1 MSGVLGGDD
10 GVFGSSAAGS
20 EPNYV
25 ASLGRISG
33 KLLSE
38 NLERNGVDLTF
49 QDGTSDPPILYLD
62 VTNMRVGIEG
72 APATSLARASLS
84 LPVYDLDVNDNIK
97 TRFVSVT
104 NQANLDNLT
113 INASGNAIGS
123 TTGPILIK
131 STDITAIVPYDK
143 ILSDYLVLDN
153 NVISSISNNNIRL
166 DPNGTGRVWFEADTH
181 ISGNLQ
187 VQGAG
192 NGNITVDGNLSSA
205 SNIIVG
211 DTPLDTVTVATDFT
225 QSIIPGINFTYN
237 LGQQANDSSPRRWSE
252 IWSHDLSTVTTN
264 RPNAVKVSDQL
275 WLDGTINKITGLQ
288 SNEDVELLP
297 YTGITFIEN
306 TKWQDNTLTNLLN
319 TPITFANTGIGYVRF
334 MGDNGIV
341 IPSGTTAQRRASPEI
356 GETRWNTTV
365 PLDQYLESWDGSV
378 WQLST
383 GGGEIVTTRLMEDLG
398 FIYSAI
404 LG

>member
-97 TRFVSVT
+97 TRFATVT

-113 INASGNAIGS
+113 FNATGNSIGS
-123 TTGPILIK
+123 TTGPIEIK
-131 STDITAIVPYDK
+131 STDITAIVPYDR

-166 DPNGTGRVWFEADTH
+166 DPNGTGRVWFEANTL
-181 ISGNLQ
+181 ITGNLQ
-187 VQGAG
+187 VQGVG
-192 NGNITVDGNLSSA
+192 KGNITVNGNLSSP

-211 DTPLDTVTVATDFT
+211 DTPLDTVTVTTDFT
-225 QSIIPGINFTYN
+225 QSIIPGIDLTYN
-237 LGQQANDSSPRRWSE
+237 LGQQANDSSPRRWSQLRAQ
-252 IWSHDLSTVTTN
+252 DLSTVITN

-288 SNEDVELLP
+288 SNEDIELLP
-297 YTGITFIEN
+297 DTGITFIEN

-319 TPITFANTGIGYVRF
+319 TPITFASTGIGYVRF
-334 MGDNGIV
+334 MGDNGFV
-341 IPSGTTAQRRASPEI
+341 IPSGTSAERRASPEL

-365 PLDQYLESWDGSV
+365 PLDQFLESYDGSV

>member
-33 KLLSE
+33 KLLSA
-38 NLERNGVDLTF
+38 NLERNGADLTF

-72 APATSLARASLS
+72 SPATSLARASLS
-84 LPVYDLDVNDNIK
+84 LPVYDLDINDNVK
-97 TRFVSVT
+97 TKFVTVT

-113 INASGNAIGS
+113 FNASGTIGS
-123 TTGPILIK
+123 TTGPIEIK
-131 STDITAIVPYDK
+131 SSDINSIVYYNK
-143 ILSDYLVLDN
+143 ILSDYLVIDGN
-153 NVISSISNNNIRL
+153 IISSISNNNIRL
-166 DPNGTGRVWFEADTH
+166 DPNGSGRVWFEANAR

-187 VQGAG
+187 VQGTAKG
-192 NGNITVDGNLSSA
+192 DITVNGNLSSA

-211 DTPLDTVTVATDFT
+211 DTPLDTVTVSPDFT
-225 QSIIPGINFTYN
+225 QSIIPGVDITYD

-252 IWSHDLSTVTTN
+252 LRTRDLSTVITN

-288 SNEDVELLP
+288 SNEDIELLP
-297 YTGITFIEN
+297 DTGITFIES
-306 TKWQDNTLTNLLN
+306 TKWQDNTITNLLN
-319 TPITFANTGIGYVRF
+319 TPITVVGTGIGYLRF
-334 MGDNGIV
+334 MGDNGFV
-341 IPSGTTAQRRASPEI
+341 VPVGTNSQRRASPEVA
-356 GETRWNTTV
+356 ETRWNTEEG
-365 PLDQYLESWDGSV
+365 YLECYDGTV
-378 WQLST
+378 WAVST
-383 GGGEIVTTRLMEDLG
+383 GGGVDVTVDIMEDL
-398 FIYSAI
+398 SHLWTLT

>member
-97 TRFVSVT
+97 TKFVSVT

-113 INASGNAIGS
+113 FNASGTIGS
-123 TTGPILIK
+123 TTGPIEIK
-131 STDITAIVPYDK
+131 STDINAIIPYDK
-143 ILSDYLVLDN
+143 ILSDYLVIDG

-166 DPNGTGRVWFEADTH
+166 DPNGTGRVWFEANAH

-187 VQGAG
+187 VQGVG
-192 NGNITVDGNLSSA
+192 SGNIAVNGNLSSA

-211 DTPLDTVTVATDFT
+211 DTPLDTVTVSPDFT
-225 QSIIPGINFTYN
+225 QSIIPGIDLTYD

-252 IWSHDLSTVTTN
+252 IRAQDLSTVITN

-288 SNEDVELLP
+288 SNEDIELLP
-297 YTGITFIEN
+297 DTGITFIEN
-306 TKWQDNTLTNLLN
+306 TKWQANTLTNLLN
-319 TPITFANTGIGYVRF
+319 TPITFASTGIGYVRF
-334 MGDNGIV
+334 MGDNAFL
-341 IPSGTTAQRRASPEI
+341 IPAGDNSQRRASPEI
-356 GETRWNTTV
+356 GETRWNT
-365 PLDQYLESWDGSV
+365 DEDYLECYDGSV
-378 WQLST
+378 WAVST
-383 GGGEIVTTRLMEDLG
+383 GGGIEVNVEIMEDLG
-398 FIYSAI
+398 HAYTLM

>member
-1 MSGVLGGDD
+1 MAAIPGSDD
-10 GVFGSSAAGS
+10 GLLGSNQAGS

-25 ASLGRISG
+25 AALGRISG
-33 KLLSE
+33 KLLSA

-49 QDGTSDPPILYLD
+49 RNEPSDPEILYLD

-72 APATSLARASLS
+72 SPATSLARPSGS

-97 TRFVSVT
+97 TRFGSVT

-113 INASGNAIGS
+113 FNANGTIGS
-123 TTGPILIK
+123 TTGPIEIK
-131 STDITAIVPYDK
+131 STDITAIIAYDK
-143 ILSDYLVLDN
+143 ILSDYLVFDG
-153 NVISSISNNNIRL
+153 NVISSVSNNNIRL
-166 DPNGTGRVWFEADTH
+166 DPNGTGRVVFEADTR

-187 VQGAG
+187 VQGTSR
-192 NGNITVDGNLSSA
+192 GNITVDGNLSSP

-211 DTPLDTVTVATDFT
+211 DTPLDTVTVTPDFT
-225 QSIIPGINFTYN
+225 QSIIPGIDLAYD

-252 IWSHDLSTVTTN
+252 IRAQDLSTVITN

-288 SNEDVELLP
+288 SNEDIELLP
-297 YTGITFIEN
+297 DTGITFIES
-306 TKWQDNTLTNLLN
+306 TKWQDNTITNLLN
-319 TPITFANTGIGYVRF
+319 TPITFASTGIGYTRF
-334 MGDNGIV
+334 MGTNGFV
-341 IPSGTTAQRRASPEI
+341 LPVGTDAERRASPEL
-356 GETRWNTTV
+356 GETRWNT
-365 PLDQYLESWDGSV
+365 DQDYLECYDGTV
-378 WQLST
+378 WQIST
-383 GGGEIVTTRLMEDLG
+383 GGGETVTQQFMEDLG

>member
-72 APATSLARASLS
+72 SPATSLARASLS
-84 LPVYDLDVNDNIK
+84 LPVYDLDVNDNVK
-97 TRFVSVT
+97 TKFVTVT

-113 INASGNAIGS
+113 FNVNGTIGS
-123 TTGPILIK
+123 TTGPIEIK
-131 STDITAIVPYDK
+131 STDITAIIPYDK
-143 ILSDYLVLDN
+143 ILSDYLILDG

-187 VQGAG
+187 LQGTAK
-192 NGNITVDGNLSSA
+192 GNITVDGNLSSA

-211 DTPLDTVTVATDFT
+211 DTPLDTVTVTPDFT
-225 QSIIPGINFTYN
+225 QSLIPGIDLTFD

-252 IWSHDLSTVTTN
+252 IRAQDLSTVITN

-297 YTGITFIEN
+297 DTGITFIES
-306 TKWQDNTLTNLLN
+306 TKWQANTLTNLLN
-319 TPITFANTGIGYVRF
+319 TPITFASTGIGYVRF
-334 MGDNGIV
+334 MGDNAFILPV
-341 IPSGTTAQRRASPEI
+341 GTDLQRRASPEV
-356 GETRWNTTV
+356 GETRWNT
-365 PLDQYLESWDGSV
+365 DQDYLECYDGTV
-378 WQLST
+378 WAVST
-383 GGGEIVTTRLMEDLG
+383 GGGIDVTVDIMEDLG
-398 FIYSAI
+398 HAYTLM

>member
-72 APATSLARASLS
+72 SPATSLARASLS
-84 LPVYDLDVNDNIK
+84 LPVYDLDVNDNVK
-97 TRFVSVT
+97 TKFVTVT

-113 INASGNAIGS
+113 FNVNGTIGS
-123 TTGPILIK
+123 TTGPIEIK
-131 STDITAIVPYDK
+131 SSDINSIVSYDK
-143 ILSDYLVLDN
+143 ILSDYLVIDG

-166 DPNGTGRVWFEADTH
+166 DPNGSGRVWFEANARIT
-181 ISGNLQ
+181 GNLQ
-187 VQGAG
+187 VQGSG
-192 NGNITVDGNLSSA
+192 SGNIAVNGNLSSA

-211 DTPLDTVTVATDFT
+211 DTPLDTVTVSPDFT
-225 QSIIPGINFTYN
+225 QSLIPGIDFTYD

-252 IWSHDLSTVTTN
+252 LRAQDLSTVITN

-288 SNEDVELLP
+288 SNEDIELLP
-297 YTGITFIEN
+297 DTGITFIES
-306 TKWQDNTLTNLLN
+306 TKWQNNTITNLLN
-319 TPITFANTGIGYVRF
+319 TPITFASTAGIGYVRF
-334 MGDNGIV
+334 MDTNAFIIPVGIN
-341 IPSGTTAQRRASPEI
+341 AERRASPEV
-356 GETRWNTTV
+356 GETRWNTEEG
-365 PLDQYLESWDGSV
+365 YLECYDGTV
-378 WQLST
+378 WAVST
-383 GGGEIVTTRLMEDLG
+383 GGGVDVTVDIMEDLG
-398 FIYSAI
+398 HAYTLM

>member
-1 MSGVLGGDD
+1 MAAIPGSDD
-10 GVFGSSAAGS
+10 GLLGSNQAGS

-25 ASLGRISG
+25 AALGRISG
-33 KLLSE
+33 KLLSA

-49 QDGTSDPPILYLD
+49 RNELSDPEILYLD

-72 APATSLARASLS
+72 APATSLARPSGS
-84 LPVYDLDVNDNIK
+84 LPTYDLDVNDNIK
-97 TRFVSVT
+97 TRFVTVT

-113 INASGNAIGS
+113 FNVSGTIGS
-123 TTGPILIK
+123 TTGPIEIK

-143 ILSDYLVLDN
+143 ILSDYLILDT

-181 ISGNLQ
+181 ISGDLQ
-187 VQGAG
+187 VQGTG

-211 DTPLDTVTVATDFT
+211 DTPLDTVTVSPDFT
-225 QSIIPGINFTYN
+225 QSIIPGIDFAYD

-252 IWSHDLSTVTTN
+252 IRVQDLSTVITN

-288 SNEDVELLP
+288 SNEDIELLP
-297 YTGITFIEN
+297 DTGITFIES
-306 TKWQDNTLTNLLN
+306 TKWQDNTITNLLN
-319 TPITFANTGIGYVRF
+319 TPITFASTGIGYTRF
-334 MGDNGIV
+334 MGTNAFV
-341 IPSGTTAQRRASPEI
+341 VPSGTDAERRGSPEV
-356 GETRWNTTV
+356 GETRWNT
-365 PLDQYLESWDGSV
+365 DQQYLECFDGTIWTV
-378 WQLST
+378 ST
-383 GGGEIVTTRLMEDLG
+383 GGGLPVTVEIMEDLG
-398 FIYSAI
+398 HAYTLM

>member
-1 MSGVLGGDD
+1 MAAIPGSDD
-10 GVFGSSAAGS
+10 GLLGSNQAGS

-25 ASLGRISG
+25 AALGRISG
-33 KLLSE
+33 KLLSA
-38 NLERNGVDLTF
+38 NLERNGADLTF
-49 QDGTSDPPILYLD
+49 QDGASDPPILYLD

-72 APATSLARASLS
+72 APATSLARPSLS

-97 TRFVSVT
+97 TRFGSVT

-113 INASGNAIGS
+113 FNASGVIGS
-123 TTGPILIK
+123 TTGPIEIK
-131 STDITAIVPYDK
+131 TTTLTSIITYDK
-143 ILSDYLVLDN
+143 ILSDYLVFDG

-166 DPNGTGRVWFEADTH
+166 DPNGTGRVVFEASTS

-187 VQGAG
+187 VQGTSR
-192 NGNITVDGNLSSA
+192 GNITVNGNLSSA

-211 DTPLDTVTVATDFT
+211 DTPLDTVTVAPDFT
-225 QSIIPGINFTYN
+225 QSIIPGIDLTYD

-252 IWSHDLSTVTTN
+252 IRAQDLSTVITN

-297 YTGITFIEN
+297 DTGITYIES
-306 TKWQDNTLTNLLN
+306 TKWQDNTITNLLN

-334 MGDNGIV
+334 MDTNAFILPV
-341 IPSGTTAQRRASPEI
+341 GTDAERRASPEV
-356 GETRWNTTV
+356 GETRWNT
-365 PLDQYLESWDGSV
+365 DEGYLECYDGTV
-378 WQLST
+378 WAVST
-383 GGGEIVTTRLMEDLG
+383 GGGVDVTVEIMEDLG
-398 FIYSAI
+398 HAYTLM

>member
-1 MSGVLGGDD
+1 MSILGDD
-10 GVFGSSAAGS
+10 DSLLGSTPSGS
-20 EPNYV
+20 ENNYV

-33 KLLSE
+33 KLLSA
-38 NLERNGVDLTF
+38 NLERNGADLTF
-49 QDGTSDPPILYLD
+49 QDGASDPPILYLD

-72 APATSLARASLS
+72 SPATSLARPSLS

-97 TRFVSVT
+97 TRFATVT

-113 INASGNAIGS
+113 FNVNGTIGS
-123 TTGPILIK
+123 TTGPIEIK
-131 STDITAIVPYDK
+131 STDINAIIPYDK
-143 ILSDYLVLDN
+143 ILSDYLVIDG
-153 NVISSISNNNIRL
+153 NVISSVSNNNIRL
-166 DPNGTGRVWFEADTH
+166 DPNGTGRVWFEANTR

-211 DTPLDTVTVATDFT
+211 DTPLDTVTVTPDFT
-225 QSIIPGINFTYN
+225 QSIIPGIDVTFD

-252 IWSHDLSTVTTN
+252 LRAQDLSTVITN

-297 YTGITFIEN
+297 DTGITFIES
-306 TKWQDNTLTNLLN
+306 TKWQDNTITNLLN
-319 TPITFANTGIGYVRF
+319 TPITFASTGIGYTRF
-334 MGDNGIV
+334 MGDNGFV
-341 IPSGTTAQRRASPEI
+341 IPAGTDAERRVSPEV
-356 GETRWNTTV
+356 GETRWNT
-365 PLDQYLESWDGSV
+365 DEDYLECYDGAV
-378 WQLST
+378 WAVST
-383 GGGEIVTTRLMEDLG
+383 GGGIEVDIEIMEDLSHV
-398 FIYSAI
+398 YTLM

>member
-1 MSGVLGGDD
+1 MSGILGGDD
-10 GVFGSSAAGS
+10 GVLGSTPSGS
-20 EPNYV
+20 ENNYV

-33 KLLSE
+33 KLLSA

-49 QDGTSDPPILYLD
+49 RDGTSDPDVLYLD

-72 APATSLARASLS
+72 APATSLARPSGS

-113 INASGNAIGS
+113 FNASGVIGS
-123 TTGPILIK
+123 TTGPIEIK
-131 STDITAIVPYDK
+131 TTTLSSIITYDK
-143 ILSDYLVLDN
+143 ILSDYLVFDG

-166 DPNGTGRVWFEADTH
+166 DPNGTGRVWFEADTR
-181 ISGNLQ
+181 ITGNLQ
-187 VQGAG
+187 VQGSG
-192 NGNITVDGNLSSA
+192 KGNIAVNGNLSSA

-211 DTPLDTVTVATDFT
+211 DTPLDTVTVAPDFT
-225 QSIIPGINFTYN
+225 QSIIPGIDLTYD

-252 IWSHDLSTVTTN
+252 IRAQDLSTVITN

-297 YTGITFIEN
+297 DTGITFIES
-306 TKWQDNTLTNLLN
+306 TKWQDNTITNLLN

-334 MGDNGIV
+334 MDTNGFV
-341 IPSGTTAQRRASPEI
+341 VPSGVNAERRVSPEV
-356 GETRWNTTV
+356 GETRWNTEEG
-365 PLDQYLESWDGSV
+365 YLECYDGTV
-378 WQLST
+378 WAIST
-383 GGGEIVTTRLMEDLG
+383 GGGVDVTVEIAEDLG
-398 FIYSAI
+398 HAYTLM

>member
-1 MSGVLGGDD
+1 MAAIPGSDD
-10 GVFGSSAAGS
+10 GLLGSNQAGS

-25 ASLGRISG
+25 AALGRISG
-33 KLLSE
+33 KLLSP

-49 QDGTSDPPILYLD
+49 RDGTSDPDVLYLD

-72 APATSLARASLS
+72 SPATSLARASGS

-113 INASGNAIGS
+113 FNVNGTIGS
-123 TTGPILIK
+123 TTGPIEIK

-143 ILSDYLVLDN
+143 ILSDYLVLDT

-166 DPNGTGRVWFEADTH
+166 DPNGTGRVWFEADTR

-187 VQGAG
+187 VQGSSR
-192 NGNITVDGNLSSA
+192 GNIAVNGNLSSA

-211 DTPLDTVTVATDFT
+211 DTPLDTVTVAPDFT
-225 QSIIPGINFTYN
+225 QSLIPGINFAYD

-252 IWSHDLSTVTTN
+252 IRAQDLSTVITN

-297 YTGITFIEN
+297 DTGITFIES
-306 TKWQDNTLTNLLN
+306 TKWQNNTITNLLN
-319 TPITFANTGIGYVRF
+319 TPLIFASTAGIGYLRL
-334 MGDNGIV
+334 MGDNGFV
-341 IPSGTTAQRRASPEI
+341 VPSGNNSERRASPEVA
-356 GETRWNTTV
+356 ETRWNTEEG
-365 PLDQYLESWDGSV
+365 YLECYDGTV
-378 WQLST
+378 WAVST
-383 GGGEIVTTRLMEDLG
+383 GGGVDVTVDIMEDLG
-398 FIYSAI
+398 HAYTLV

>member
-1 MSGVLGGDD
+1 MSILGDD
-10 GVFGSSAAGS
+10 DSLLGSTPSGS
-20 EPNYV
+20 ENNYV

-33 KLLSE
+33 KLLSA
-38 NLERNGVDLTF
+38 NLERNGADLTF
-49 QDGTSDPPILYLD
+49 QDGASDPPILYLD

-72 APATSLARASLS
+72 SPATSLARPSLS
-84 LPVYDLDVNDNIK
+84 LPVYDLDVNDDVK
-97 TRFVSVT
+97 TRFVTVT

-113 INASGNAIGS
+113 FNVSGTIGS

-131 STDITAIVPYDK
+131 STDITAIVPYDR

-166 DPNGTGRVWFEADTH
+166 DPNGTGRVVYEADTR
-181 ISGNLQ
+181 ITGNLQ
-187 VQGAG
+187 VQGSSK
-192 NGNITVDGNLSSA
+192 GNITVDGNLSSP

-211 DTPLDTVTVATDFT
+211 DTPLDTVTVTTDLT
-225 QSIIPGINFTYN
+225 QSIIPGIDLTYN

-252 IWSHDLSTVTTN
+252 IRAQDLSTVITN

-288 SNEDVELLP
+288 SNEDIELLP
-297 YTGITFIEN
+297 DTGITFIES

-334 MGDNGIV
+334 MGDNGFV
-341 IPSGTTAQRRASPEI
+341 IPSGTTAERRASPEL

-383 GGGEIVTTRLMEDLG
+383 GGGEIVTQQYMEDLG

>member
-1 MSGVLGGDD
+1 MAAIPGSDD
-10 GVFGSSAAGS
+10 GLLGSNQAGS

-25 ASLGRISG
+25 AALGRISG
-33 KLLSE
+33 KLLSA

-49 QDGTSDPPILYLD
+49 RNEPSDPEILYLD

-72 APATSLARASLS
+72 SPATSLARPSGS

-97 TRFVSVT
+97 TRFGLVT

-113 INASGNAIGS
+113 FNANGTIGS
-123 TTGPILIK
+123 TTGPIEIK
-131 STDITAIVPYDK
+131 STDITAIIAYDK
-143 ILSDYLVLDN
+143 ILSDYLVFDG
-153 NVISSISNNNIRL
+153 NVISSVSNNNIRL
-166 DPNGTGRVWFEADTH
+166 DPNGTGRVVFEADTR

-187 VQGAG
+187 VQGTSR
-192 NGNITVDGNLSSA
+192 GNITVDGNLSSA

-211 DTPLDTVTVATDFT
+211 DTPLDTVTVTPDFT
-225 QSIIPGINFTYN
+225 QSIIPGIDLAYD

-252 IWSHDLSTVTTN
+252 IRAQDLSTVITN

-288 SNEDVELLP
+288 SNEDIELLP
-297 YTGITFIEN
+297 DTGITFIES
-306 TKWQDNTLTNLLN
+306 TKWQDNTITNLLN
-319 TPITFANTGIGYVRF
+319 TPITFASTGIGYTRF
-334 MGDNGIV
+334 MGTNGFV
-341 IPSGTTAQRRASPEI
+341 LPVGTDAERRASPEL
-356 GETRWNTTV
+356 GETRWNT
-365 PLDQYLESWDGSV
+365 DQDYLECYDGTV
-378 WQLST
+378 WQIST
-383 GGGEIVTTRLMEDLG
+383 GGGETVTQQFMEDLG

>member
-10 GVFGSSAAGS
+10 GIFGSSAAGS

-97 TRFVSVT
+97 TKFVSVT

-113 INASGNAIGS
+113 FNASGTIGS
-123 TTGPILIK
+123 TTGPIEIK
-131 STDITAIVPYDK
+131 STDINSSVYYAE
-143 ILSDYLVLDN
+143 ILSDYLVIDG

-166 DPNGTGRVWFEADTH
+166 DPNGTGRVWFEANAR

-187 VQGAG
+187 VQGVG
-192 NGNITVDGNLSSA
+192 SGNIAVNGNLSSA

-211 DTPLDTVTVATDFT
+211 DTPLDTVTVTTDFT
-225 QSIIPGINFTYN
+225 QSIIPGIDLTYD

-252 IWSHDLSTVTTN
+252 IRAQDLSTVITN
-264 RPNAVKVSDQL
+264 IPNAVKVSDQL

-297 YTGITFIEN
+297 DTGITFIES
-306 TKWQDNTLTNLLN
+306 TKWQANTLTNLLN
-319 TPITFANTGIGYVRF
+319 TPITFASTGIGYVRF
-334 MGDNGIV
+334 MGDNAFILPV
-341 IPSGTTAQRRASPEI
+341 GTTAQRRASPEV
-356 GETRWNTTV
+356 GETRWNT
-365 PLDQYLESWDGSV
+365 DEGYLECYDGSV
-378 WQLST
+378 WAVST
-383 GGGEIVTTRLMEDLG
+383 GGGIDVTTDIMEDLG
-398 FIYSAI
+398 HAYTLM

>member
-72 APATSLARASLS
+72 SPATSLARASLS
-84 LPVYDLDVNDNIK
+84 LPVYDLDVNDNVK
-97 TRFVSVT
+97 TKFVTVT

-113 INASGNAIGS
+113 FNVNGTIGS
-123 TTGPILIK
+123 TTGPIEIK
-131 STDITAIVPYDK
+131 SSDINSIVYYDK
-143 ILSDYLVLDN
+143 ILSDYLILDG

-187 VQGAG
+187 LQGTAK
-192 NGNITVDGNLSSA
+192 GNITVDGNLSSA
-205 SNIIVG
+205 SNIILG
-211 DTPLDTVTVATDFT
+211 DTPLDTVTVTPDFT
-225 QSIIPGINFTYN
+225 QSIIPGIDLTFD

-252 IWSHDLSTVTTN
+252 IRAQDLSTVITN

-297 YTGITFIEN
+297 DTGITFIES
-306 TKWQDNTLTNLLN
+306 TKWQANTLTNLLN
-319 TPITFANTGIGYVRF
+319 TPITFASTGIGYVRF
-334 MGDNGIV
+334 MGDNAFILPV
-341 IPSGTTAQRRASPEI
+341 GTNAQRRASPEV
-356 GETRWNTTV
+356 GETRWNT
-365 PLDQYLESWDGSV
+365 DEGYLECYDGTV
-378 WQLST
+378 WAVST
-383 GGGEIVTTRLMEDLG
+383 GGGIDVTVDIMEDLG
-398 FIYSAI
+398 HAYTLM

>member
-1 MSGVLGGDD
+1 MSILGDD
-10 GVFGSSAAGS
+10 DSLLGSTPSGS
-20 EPNYV
+20 ENNYV

-33 KLLSE
+33 KLLSA
-38 NLERNGVDLTF
+38 NLERNGADLTF
-49 QDGTSDPPILYLD
+49 QDGASDPPILYLD

-72 APATSLARASLS
+72 SPATSLARPSLS

-97 TRFVSVT
+97 TRFATVT

-113 INASGNAIGS
+113 FNVNGTIGS
-123 TTGPILIK
+123 TTGPIEIK
-131 STDITAIVPYDK
+131 STDINAIIPYDK
-143 ILSDYLVLDN
+143 ILSDYLVIDG
-153 NVISSISNNNIRL
+153 NVISSVSNNNIRL
-166 DPNGTGRVWFEADTH
+166 DPNGTGRVVFEANTS

-187 VQGAG
+187 VQGTSR
-192 NGNITVDGNLSSA
+192 GNITVNGNLSSA

-211 DTPLDTVTVATDFT
+211 DTPLDTVTVAPDFT
-225 QSIIPGINFTYN
+225 QSIIPGIDLTYD

-252 IWSHDLSTVTTN
+252 IRAQDLSTVITN

-297 YTGITFIEN
+297 DTGITFIES
-306 TKWQDNTLTNLLN
+306 TKWQDNTITNLIN

-334 MGDNGIV
+334 MGDNAFILPV
-341 IPSGTTAQRRASPEI
+341 GTNSERRASPEV
-356 GETRWNTTV
+356 GETRWNT
-365 PLDQYLESWDGSV
+365 DEGYLECFDGAV
-378 WQLST
+378 WAVST
-383 GGGEIVTTRLMEDLG
+383 GGGIDVTVEIMEDLG
-398 FIYSAI
+398 HAYTLM